1 MATIKTKKPVKKL
14 VKAKS
19 GMETKGPGDRLRNLY
34 NKALGRK
41 TSTVSVDYEVDG
53 KNVPF
58 TGTVTEGKRKAI
70 MNVSNPEYGSTKS
83 VDRFNKRGALKSQR
97 IVDRDTS
104 GKKIK
109 VTKNKVDKSGNI
121 QSSVPFQRK
130 KGGAVKSKKK

>member
-1 MATIKTKKPVKKL
+1 MLKKKSVKKL

-19 GMETKGPGDRLRNLY
+19 GMEQKGPGDKLKNLY

-58 TGTVTEGKRKAI
+58 TGTLTEGKRKAI
-70 MNVSNPEYGSTKS
+70 LNVSNPEYGTTKS
-83 VDRFNKRGALKSQR
+83 IDRFNNRGALKSQK
-97 IVDRDTS
+97 IVDRDAS

-130 KGGAVKSKKK
+130 KGGAIKSKKKK